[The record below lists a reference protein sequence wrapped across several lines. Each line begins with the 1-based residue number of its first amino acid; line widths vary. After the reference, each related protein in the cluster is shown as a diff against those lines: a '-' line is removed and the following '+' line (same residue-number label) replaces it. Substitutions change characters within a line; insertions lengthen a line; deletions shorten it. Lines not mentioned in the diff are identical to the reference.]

1 MKKVISEQ
9 VQPNVRRLKKDRRW
23 EYALINNF
31 WHARKQDG
39 SGDWI
44 SIDNL
49 DPGVNPKVKN
59 PKKAIEILNNAFPSD
74 AKVRSTAT
82 TKATQPTDGVPTSK
96 TNTQMNPGIQTG
108 TQKNTKQTPTDFN
121 KDINFLFTDNTSIT
135 LSPQFKNISTK
146 IISTLKL
153 GDMGNTFMLPNGIM
167 KKVCNNGVTIF
178 TPEVMRLKSIGKDDI
193 DNWCIRDIN
202 WKNSTGAIQVPKNA
216 YAATPTVQTGTY
228 TNAVQETNLKS
239 LIKKVL
245 REEVSPKIT
254 LKKKDKYF

>member
-9 VQPNVRRLKKDRRW
+9 VQPNVRRLKNDRRW

-39 SGDWI
+39 SGDWMG
-44 SIDNL
+44 IDYL
-49 DPGVNPKVKN
+49 DPGVNQKVKN
-59 PKKAIEILNNAFPSD
+59 PKAVNILNNAFPND
-74 AKVRSTAT
+74 AKVRSAAT
-82 TKATQPTDGVPTSK
+82 TQATQPTDGVPTSK

-121 KDINFLFTDNTSIT
+121 KDIIFLFGDKTAVT

-146 IISTLKL
+146 IISTLGL
-153 GDMGNTFMLPNGIM
+153 GNSGNTIMLPNEVM

-178 TPEVMRLKSIGKDDI
+178 TPDVIRTKNIGKEDI
-193 DNWCIRDIN
+193 DNWCTRDTN
-202 WKNSTGAIQVPKNA
+202 WKKSTGTIQVPKGA
-216 YAATPTVQTGTY
+216 YGAAPTFQTGTY
-228 TNAVQETNLKS
+228 KKAVQENNLKS

-245 REEVSPKIT
+245 REEINPKIA
-254 LKKKDKYF
+254 LKKKR